1 MLDLKCL
8 RSISERDIDLLL
20 VEELASS
27 DAFCN
32 WFVQRLGGSPLFMAI
47 EGLWHSVCDP
57 ALGETDVLFKYRGQD
72 NRTTAILIEDKISAP
87 PQPEQAERYRKRGER
102 GREAGDW
109 DEFYTC
115 LIAPQLYLDAAC
127 EAGLYDAT
135 LAYEGL
141 AEYFRVHAESD
152 RRFAHKHRVVIDAIE
167 QNRRGYC
174 LQVDDNLTQFVA
186 AYAHLCRTNFPQLQ
200 MEPVRDRGPESTWV
214 RFDSHVIP
222 PGADLRHQLRAGWVK
237 LFFRQQTDGIDAI
250 QSRYGAA
257 LPAGFQISPAGKSVV
272 IGARVPVMDAR
283 ATPLFEG
290 HAENAKVALDCVT
303 QLLAFLSR
311 VR

>member
-1 MLDLKCL
+1 VLDLKCL

-27 DAFCN
+27 DAFCD
-32 WFVQRLGGSPLFMAI
+32 WFVQRLGGSPAYMAS
-47 EGLWHSVCDP
+47 EGVWHSVCDP

-72 NRTTAILIEDKISAP
+72 NRTTAILIEDKISAR

-109 DEFYTC
+109 DEYFTC
-115 LIAPQLYLDAAC
+115 LIAPQLYLDAAG

-135 LAYEGL
+135 LAYERI
-141 AEYFRVHAESD
+141 AEYFRTLAESD
-152 RRFAHKHRVVIDAIE
+152 RRFAHKHGVVIDAIE
-167 QNRRGYC
+167 QNRRGYF
-174 LQVDDNLTQFVA
+174 LQVDDKLTQFVA
-186 AYAHLCRTNFPQLQ
+186 AYAHLCLTHFPHLQ

-222 PGADLRHQLRAGWVK
+222 IGADIRHQLRTGWVK
-237 LFFRQQTDGIDAI
+237 LFFRQQTNGIDEI
-250 QSRYGAA
+250 QSRYGAD
-257 LPAGFQISPAGKSVV
+257 LPAGFQITPAGRSVV
-272 IGARVPVMDAR
+272 IGARVPVMDDR
-283 ATPLFEG
+283 ATPSFEG
-290 HAENAKVALDCVT
+290 HAENAKVALKCVT
-303 QLLAFLSR
+303 QLLACLSR